1 MEKSKNVNESLVTMT
16 ELILPNDTN
25 LLGNLLGGRLM
36 HWMDIAGA
44 MAATRHSNR
53 VVATVEVDNLE
64 FKNPVKMG
72 DILII
77 NAKLTW
83 VGRTSMEVRVE
94 SYAENIS
101 NGEKILANRSFI
113 IFVALDDSG
122 KPTPVPE
129 LLLNT
134 PEEEAERQRAKE
146 RRDIR
151 LSRG

>member
-1 MEKSKNVNESLVTMT
+1 MKTSKNVNESLVTMT

-64 FKNPVKMG
+64 FKHPVKMG

-101 NGEKILANRSFI
+101 NGEKILANRSYI
-113 IFVALDDSG
+113 IFVALDDNG
-122 KPTPVPE
+122 KPTPVPK

-134 PEEEAERQRAKE
+134 AEEETERKRAET
-146 RRDIR
+146 RRDTR
-151 LSRG
+151 LARD

>member
-1 MEKSKNVNESLVTMT
+1 
-16 ELILPNDTN
+16 
-25 LLGNLLGGRLM
+25 
-36 HWMDIAGA
+36 
-44 MAATRHSNR
+44 
-53 VVATVEVDNLE
+53 
-64 FKNPVKMG
+64 
-72 DILII
+72 
-77 NAKLTW
+77 
-83 VGRTSMEVRVE
+83 MEVRVE